1 MCLELPETIKLK
13 SRFVKVDQHKPC
25 MFDVRKKVKIVFEDT
40 TFNRFFHVR
49 ISC

>member
-13 SRFVKVDQHKPC
+13 NRFVKVDQHKPF
-25 MFDVRKKVKIVFEDT
+25 MFDVRTKVKIIFEDT